1 MRLRYFAA
9 VREGIGIGEEE
20 LTPPAEVATVAELL
34 GWLRT
39 RGPRY
44 EFALRDGTGV
54 RVALDRV
61 HAKPERPI
69 AGAEEAAL
77 FPPMT
82 GG

>member
-9 VREGIGIGEEE
+9 VREGIGLGEEE
-20 LTPPAEVATVAELL
+20 VAVPGDVATVADLVA
-34 GWLRT
+34 WLRT

-44 EFALRDGTGV
+44 DFALGEGSGV

-61 HAKPERPI
+61 HAKPEKPI
-69 AGAEEAAL
+69 AGTAEAAL

>member
-1 MRLRYFAA
+1 MRFRYFAA

-20 LTPPAEVATVAELL
+20 IAIPGDVVTVADLVT
-34 GWLRT
+34 WLRT

-44 EFALRDGTGV
+44 EFALGEGTGV

-61 HAKPERPI
+61 HARPEKPLG
-69 AGAEEAAL
+69 GAQEAAL